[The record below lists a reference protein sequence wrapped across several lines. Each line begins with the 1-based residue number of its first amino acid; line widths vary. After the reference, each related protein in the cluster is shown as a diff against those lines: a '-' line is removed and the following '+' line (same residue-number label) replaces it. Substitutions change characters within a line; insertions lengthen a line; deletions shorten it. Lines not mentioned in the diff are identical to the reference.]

1 MSTTTT
7 EFYPGSSHPIVR
19 HPNHPSVDSHTH
31 NIGID
36 SEWDRHPRKY
46 QVNGVEIEFFTIG
59 HLALALGRRPVTLRL
74 WEREG
79 IIPKATYQINSE
91 SKNGRR
97 RLYTREQVEG
107 LVKLAVEE
115 GILISHQRA
124 IGGTQFTARSIELF
138 KQLASTKEV

>member
-1 MSTTTT
+1 
-7 EFYPGSSHPIVR
+7 
-19 HPNHPSVDSHTH
+19 
-31 NIGID
+31 
-36 SEWDRHPRKY
+36 
-46 QVNGVEIEFFTIG
+46 
-59 HLALALGRRPVTLRL
+59 VTLRL

-124 IGGTQFTARSIELF
+124 IGGTQFTTRSIELF

>member
-1 MSTTTT
+1 MTDT
-7 EFYPGSSHPIVR
+7 EYYPGSSHPILR
-19 HPNHPSVDSHTH
+19 HPNRPLPDSRKSS
-31 NIGID
+31 IGVD
-36 SEWDRHPRKY
+36 SEWDKKPRKY
-46 QVNGVEIEFFTIG
+46 MTNGVEREFFTIG
-59 HLALALGRRPVTLRL
+59 HLAAALGRRPVTLRL

-115 GILISHQRA
+115 GILIAHQRA
-124 IGGTQFTARSIELF
+124 ISETRFTARSIALF
-138 KQLASTKEV
+138 EQLASNALGDN

>member
-1 MSTTTT
+1 MTTST

-19 HPNHPSVDSHTH
+19 HSNHPSVDSRTH
-31 NIGID
+31 HIGID
-36 SEWDRHPRKY
+36 PEWDRHPRKY
-46 QVNGVEIEFFTIG
+46 QVNGVEREFFTIG

-97 RLYTREQVEG
+97 RLYSREQVEG

-138 KQLASTKEV
+138 KKLAGGTSAI